1 MTRPVMRTGARRRTA
16 QTRMRIPAFVPAQRI
31 AKPADHE
38 GDNPMKNIT
47 PQSCRS
53 RLPQPRRAAA
63 GSWLRTARAAA
74 LALLAAA
81 CYLPASGYAADDTA
95 SFYSGRTVNL
105 TIGYSVGGGYDTY
118 ARLLGKYIGNYLP
131 GKPTVTPQSMPGAG
145 SLKAVNY
152 LYSVAPKDGS
162 TFGTF
167 GRTMPE
173 EPLLGDAHFDAR
185 KLTWLGSI
193 TSDVSLCVSW
203 HTSKIKTFQDF
214 VNLPSRFGGQGAG
227 SDPDVIASTIKTL
240 FNSKLQLVTGYPG
253 SNETA
258 LAMERGEIDGTC
270 GTSWSTI
277 EVRHPD
283 WIRDKKINL
292 LVQVAL
298 EKHPDLPNVP
308 LLIDLAPDQPT
319 RQVLHVIVASQAF
332 ARPYAAPPGLPPER
346 AAALRSAF
354 AQTMKDPAFNA
365 EAKRLGLEVR
375 PVPPERIDQLLDE
388 LYKTP
393 PDVLAKAK
401 AAVGGRF

>member
-1 MTRPVMRTGARRRTA
+1 MKTFSQ
-16 QTRMRIPAFVPAQRI
+16 QTF
-31 AKPADHE
+31 
-38 GDNPMKNIT
+38 
-47 PQSCRS
+47 RS
-53 RLPQPRRAAA
+53 RPTGTSGSTDTTNATGKRTTCVRRAAA
-63 GSWLRTARAAA
+63 VAF
-74 LALLAAA
+74 ALLSAA
-81 CYLPASGYAADDTA
+81 CYLPANGYAADSTE

-131 GKPTVTPQSMPGAG
+131 GKPTITPQSMPGAG

-173 EPLLGDAHFDAR
+173 EPLLGDANFDAR

-193 TSDVSLCVSW
+193 TSDVSLCITW
-203 HTSKIKTFQDF
+203 KTSKIKTFQDL
-214 VNLPSRFGGQGAG
+214 VNQESRMGGQGAG
-227 SDPDVIASTIKTL
+227 SDPDVMASTIKTL
-240 FNSKLQLVTGYPG
+240 FNSKLKLVTGYPG

-258 LAMERGEIDGTC
+258 LAMERGEIDGEC
-270 GTSWSTI
+270 GVSWSTI
-277 EVRHPD
+277 QVRHPD
-283 WIRDKKINL
+283 WIRDRKVNI

-298 EKHPDLPNVP
+298 EKHPELPGVP
-308 LLIDLAPDQPT
+308 LLIDLASNDET
-319 RQVLHVIVASQAF
+319 RQVLKVIVASQAF
-332 ARPYAAPPGLPPER
+332 ARPFAAPPGLPPER
-346 AAALRSAF
+346 AAALRTAF
-354 AQTMKDPAFNA
+354 AQTMKDPAFLA

-393 PDVLAKAK
+393 PPLLAKAK